1 MKCKSEVQLNGT
13 DRTELQDGWQRV
25 RVTRTPRPCIWQWG
39 FWEKIILAEFAYLE
53 AGFVNVDET
62 SMVDMRLA
70 YEFFQRVKGNTRIL
84 LVGDVDQLP
93 SVGAGDVFCQLIQCG
108 LIPVTM
114 LDLVYRQGATSN
126 IPVNAKLMQ
135 EGKTNLILGD
145 DFVFVPCKGTEETAD
160 TVKRLYQEEVIQNGL
175 DQVQILTPFR
185 VRTAAGVVEL
195 NRTLEDIIR
204 PTSQRKEGTCYWKR
218 RISGWG

>member
-1 MKCKSEVQLNGT
+1 M
-13 DRTELQDGWQRV
+13 
-25 RVTRTPRPCIWQWG
+25 
-39 FWEKIILAEFAYLE
+39 
-53 AGFVNVDET
+53 
-62 SMVDMRLA
+62 
-70 YEFFQRVKGNTRIL
+70 
-84 LVGDVDQLP
+84 
-93 SVGAGDVFCQLIQCG
+93 
-108 LIPVTM
+108 IPVTV
-114 LDLVYRQGATSN
+114 LDLVYRQGATSC

-195 NRTLEDIIR
+195 NRTLEDIIN
-204 PTSQRKEGTCYWKR
+204 PPVSGKKELVIGKDVFRVGDKIIQNKNTALISNGDMGTILDFDEDEEGNPK
-218 RISGWG
+218 ISILFTT

>member
-1 MKCKSEVQLNGT
+1 MI
-13 DRTELQDGWQRV
+13 
-25 RVTRTPRPCIWQWG
+25 PCVFPG
-39 FWEKIILAEFAYLE
+39 A
-53 AGFVNVDET
+53 
-62 SMVDMRLA
+62 
-70 YEFFQRVKGNTRIL
+70 
-84 LVGDVDQLP
+84 
-93 SVGAGDVFCQLIQCG
+93 SV
-108 LIPVTM
+108 
-114 LDLVYRQGATSN
+114 DLVYRQGATSC

-195 NRTLEDIIR
+195 NRTLEDIINPHDVSYTLLR
-204 PTSQRKEGTCYWKR
+204 YAKKSVQTDQCL
-218 RISGWG
+218 